1 MISVKSFKQKN
12 SKSNLYKN
20 ENRER
25 CIISL
30 LKLSLHLLLF
40 GLSKPYK
47 CAYFLLLMKLLY
59 LVKTM
64 FPLQQNYKKKHLTDK
79 LRSMSSI
86 LNISSTLLQQFIYC
100 GNQSQLQNEDKK
112 RLFIHTQLKLNIR
125 TATVQDIMGSQ
136 KVSLTIRHFVLS
148 RYQ

>member
-86 LNISSTLLQQFIYC
+86 LNISSTLLQ
-100 GNQSQLQNEDKK
+100 
-112 RLFIHTQLKLNIR
+112 
-125 TATVQDIMGSQ
+125 
-136 KVSLTIRHFVLS
+136 
-148 RYQ
+148 